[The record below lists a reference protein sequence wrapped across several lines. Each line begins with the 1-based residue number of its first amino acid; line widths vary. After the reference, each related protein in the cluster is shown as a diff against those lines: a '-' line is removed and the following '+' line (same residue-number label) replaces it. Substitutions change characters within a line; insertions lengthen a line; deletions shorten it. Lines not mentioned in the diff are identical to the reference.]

1 MSHTILVTHN
11 IIIINN
17 NIIIITWNIFSTTL
31 KHFRFSEL
39 DLHTKQKAAPTP
51 DSWDGAG
58 GQTDRRPDATFSLCS
73 SEGKTS
79 SKDDAL

>member
-17 NIIIITWNIFSTTL
+17 NIIITTWNIFSTTL
-31 KHFRFSEL
+31 KHFRFSEF
-39 DLHTKQKAAPTP
+39 DLLNKTKGCIP